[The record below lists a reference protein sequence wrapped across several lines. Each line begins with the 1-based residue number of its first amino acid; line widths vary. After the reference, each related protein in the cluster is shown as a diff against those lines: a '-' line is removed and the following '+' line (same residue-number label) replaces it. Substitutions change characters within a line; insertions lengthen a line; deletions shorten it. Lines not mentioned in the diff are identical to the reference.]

1 MNRMVATMTA
11 DTLELTQRLIGL
23 GMHCTA
29 EHLDDIVARATKR
42 RMSPVQLLECVC
54 ELEEQERARR
64 SLERRHTRSK
74 LGRFK
79 SMADF
84 DWAWPKKLDREAV
97 EHVLSLDFLE
107 HGRNVVLVAA
117 QGLGKTM
124 VAKNIAHQAILEGHG
139 VLFVTAADM
148 LLDLTSQ
155 ESARALERRLKH
167 YARFGLLCIDEI
179 GYLSYD
185 DRNADLL
192 FRVISMRYEKK
203 PVVLT
208 TNLAFSE
215 WTTIFPGAACTV
227 ALIDRVVHHA
237 DVVTIEGDSYRLKEA
252 KARTQRPSRPKKKK

>member
-1 MNRMVATMTA
+1 MTA
-11 DTLELTQRLIGL
+11 ETPDLVQRLGAL
-23 GMHCTA
+23 GMHYTA

-42 RMSPVQLLECVC
+42 RMSPVQQLEHLC

-64 SLERRHTRSK
+64 SLERRHARSK

-84 DWAWPKKLDREAV
+84 DWAWPKKIDRKAIGRAMD
-97 EHVLSLDFLE
+97 LDFLE
-107 HGRNVVLVAA
+107 QGRNVVLVAA

-124 VAKNIAHQAILEGHG
+124 VAKNIAHQAILAGQG

-208 TNLAFSE
+208 TNLGFSE
-215 WTTIFPGAACTV
+215 WASIFPGAACTV

-237 DVVTIEGDSYRLKEA
+237 DVITIEGDSYRLKEA
-252 KARTQRPSRPKKKK
+252 KDRPAKKSRRKNNP

>member
-1 MNRMVATMTA
+1 MTA
-11 DTLELTQRLIGL
+11 ETPDLVRRLSALGL
-23 GMHCTA
+23 HYTA
-29 EHLDDIVARATKR
+29 EHFDDIVARATKR
-42 RMSPVQLLECVC
+42 RMSPVQQLEYIC

-64 SLERRHTRSK
+64 SLERRHARSK

-84 DWAWPKKLDREAV
+84 DWAWPKKIDRGAIDRA
-97 EHVLSLDFLE
+97 LSLDFLDQG
-107 HGRNVVLVAA
+107 HNVVLVAA

-124 VAKNIAHQAILEGHG
+124 IAKNIAHEAILAGMG

-215 WTTIFPGAACTV
+215 WATIFPGAACTV

-237 DVVTIEGDSYRLKEA
+237 DVLAIEGQSYRLKEA
-252 KARTQRPSRPKKKK
+252 KDRPTKTSRRKREP

>member
-1 MNRMVATMTA
+1 MSAETH
-11 DTLELTQRLIGL
+11 ELAKRLSNL
-23 GMHCTA
+23 ALHYTA

-42 RMSPVQLLECVC
+42 RMSPTQMLECLC
-54 ELEEQERARR
+54 ELEELERARR
-64 SLERRHTRSK
+64 SLERRHARSK

-79 SMADF
+79 PMADF
-84 DWAWPKKLDREAV
+84 DWAWPKKIDRSAIDRA
-97 EHVLSLDFLE
+97 LSLDFLHE
-107 HGRNVVLVAA
+107 GRNVVLVAA

-124 VAKNIAHQAILEGHG
+124 IAKNIAHQAILAGMG

-208 TNLAFSE
+208 SNLGFSE
-215 WTTIFPGAACTV
+215 WANIFPGAACTV

-237 DVVTIEGDSYRLKEA
+237 DLITLEGDSYRLKEA
-252 KARTQRPSRPKKKK
+252 KQRPVKQPRSAKTKA

>member
-1 MNRMVATMTA
+1 MSAQTDGLSA
-11 DTLELTQRLIGL
+11 RLAAL
-23 GMHCTA
+23 GMHYTA

-42 RMSPVQLLECVC
+42 RMGATQLLEYII
-54 ELEEQERARR
+54 EREEQERARR
-64 SLERRHTRSK
+64 GLERRHARSK

-79 SMADF
+79 TIADF
-84 DWAWPKKLDREAV
+84 DWAWPKKLDRDAIERA
-97 EHVLSLDFLE
+97 LSLDFIE
-107 HGRNVVLVAA
+107 DRRNIVLVAA

-124 VAKNIAHQAILEGHG
+124 IAKNIAHQAILAGHG
-139 VLFVTAADM
+139 VLFVSAADM
-148 LLDLTSQ
+148 LLDLTAQ

-208 TNLAFSE
+208 TNLGFSD
-215 WTTIFPGAACTV
+215 WATIFPGAACTV
-227 ALIDRVVHHA
+227 ALIDRVVHHS
-237 DVVTIEGDSYRLKEA
+237 DVIHIEGDSYRLKEA
-252 KARTQRPSRPKKKK
+252 KEQTAKRSSSRTKKPRK